1 MKAAKAVK
9 KEMPEALGVSTK
21 EHIRQVAL
29 KLFAEFG
36 YENVTIRKICSRAGI
51 AVGTFYNHYGYKQE
65 ILLEIYAQIDDA
77 LRKIPECLLLPFKEE
92 VLAYVKTKA
101 RVVQEFHDIYGFPP
115 VFLALQKSESKSLML
130 EQRDIYYYVV
140 NATLKGQYKG
150 EVRKDIAPEVIAR
163 KILRFLMGVIFD
175 WSLRDCDAN
184 LVELVA
190 EDFTGYLELFM
201 VAPAAVDGKGGE

>member
-1 MKAAKAVK
+1 MKAARAVK
-9 KEMPEALGVSTK
+9 KEVPELSGVSTK

-36 YENVTIRKICSRAGI
+36 YENVSIRKICACAGI

-65 ILLEIYAQIDDA
+65 ILLEIYTQIDDA
-77 LRKIPECLLLPFKEE
+77 LRRIPESLLLPFKEE

-101 RVVQEFHDIYGFPP
+101 GVVQRFHETYDFPP

-130 EQRDIYYYVV
+130 ERRDIYYYVV
-140 NATLKGQYKG
+140 NSIMKGQYKG
-150 EVRKDIAPEVIAR
+150 EVRKDLAPELIAK

-175 WSLRDCDAN
+175 WTLRDCVIN
-184 LVELVA
+184 LVDLVDAEL
-190 EDFTGYLELFM
+190 GWYLDCFV
-201 VAPAAVDGKGGE
+201 VAPSGTVVKAEG